1 MTQHSQA
8 YKRAGVDI
16 EAADTLVERIK
27 TMAKSTHTR
36 GVVRDIGSFG
46 GMFRLNTRGMA
57 NPVLVSS
64 TDGVGTKLKIAFARD
79 RHDTV
84 GVDLV
89 AMNVND
95 IAVHGAKP
103 LFFLDYYAT
112 SELRVDQAESVV
124 SGIAAG
130 CREAGCAL
138 LGGETAEVP
147 GFYQSGE
154 YELSGFAVGLVD
166 DQRIVDGSGIGVGHK
181 IIGLAS
187 NGVHS
192 NGFSLVR
199 KVLQDGDHSLDD
211 TPQGLDRPLGDVLL
225 DPTRIYVRTV
235 LNLLRDFDIR
245 GIAHITGGGLYDN
258 IPRVLPRGVM
268 AELDATSWSPPPIF
282 DWLKE
287 QAGIS
292 WDEMLRVFNCGIGM
306 ALVVNRRDHEDIM
319 LRLRGLRE
327 QAWTI
332 GEIRAARSDDPAVRM
347 SF

>member
-1 MTQHSQA
+1 MAQHSQA
-8 YKRAGVDI
+8 YKQAGVDI
-16 EAADTLVERIK
+16 KAADTLVDRIK
-27 TMAKSTHTR
+27 RMAKSTHTR

-46 GMFRLNTRGMA
+46 GMFRLNTRGMS

-64 TDGVGTKLKIAFARD
+64 TDGVGTKLKLAFAQD

-95 IAVHGAKP
+95 ILVHGAKP

-147 GFYQSGE
+147 GFYQPGE

-166 DQRIVDGSGIGVGHK
+166 DLRIVDGSGIGVGNK

-187 NGVHS
+187 SGVHS
-192 NGFSLVR
+192 NGYSLVR
-199 KVLQDGDHSLDD
+199 KVLDDGGHSLTD
-211 TPQGLDRPLGDVLL
+211 TPKGLDRPLGEVLL
-225 DPTRIYVRTV
+225 DPTRIYVNAV
-235 LNLLRDFDIR
+235 QNLLRDFDIR
-245 GIAHITGGGLYDN
+245 GIVHITGGGLYDN

-268 AELDATSWSPPPIF
+268 ADLDFSSWSRPPVF

-287 QAGIS
+287 EAGID
-292 WDEMLRVFNCGIGM
+292 WEEMLRVFNCGIGM
-306 ALVVNRRDHEDIM
+306 VLVVNKREHEDVM

-332 GEIRAARSDDPAVRM
+332 GEIKAARKDDPSVRIRL
-347 SF
+347 

>member
-8 YKRAGVDI
+8 YKQAGVDI
-16 EAADTLVERIK
+16 EAADTLVDRIK
-27 TMAKSTHTR
+27 SMAKSTHTR
-36 GVVRDIGSFG
+36 GVVKDIGSFG
-46 GMFRLNTRGMA
+46 GMFRLNTRGMS

-64 TDGVGTKLKIAFARD
+64 TDGVGTKLKLAFHRD

-103 LFFLDYYAT
+103 LFFMDYYAT
-112 SELRVDQAESVV
+112 SELRVDQAERVV

-166 DQRIVDGSGIGVGHK
+166 DQRIVDGSGIGVGNK
-181 IIGLAS
+181 VIGLAS
-187 NGVHS
+187 NGVHA

-199 KVLQDGDHSLDD
+199 KILSEGGHSLDE
-211 TPQGLDRPLGDVLL
+211 TPEGLDRPLGDVLL

-235 LNLLRDFDIR
+235 QNLLRDFNIR
-245 GIAHITGGGLYDN
+245 GIVHVTGGGLYDN
-258 IPRVLPRGVM
+258 IPRVLPRGVV
-268 AELDATSWSPPPIF
+268 ADLEFSSWSRPPIF
-282 DWLKE
+282 DWLKD
-287 QAGIS
+287 QAEIS
-292 WDEMLRVFNCGIGM
+292 WEEMLKVFNCGIGL
-306 ALVVNRRDHEDIM
+306 ALVVGEREYEDVM

-327 QAWTI
+327 QAWAI
-332 GEIRAARSDDPAVRM
+332 GEIKAARKDDPSVRV

>member
-1 MTQHSQA
+1 MTQHSRA
-8 YKRAGVDI
+8 YKEAGVDVQ
-16 EAADTLVERIK
+16 AADTLVDRIK
-27 TMAKSTHTR
+27 NMARSTHTR
-36 GVVRDIGSFG
+36 GVVKDIGSFG
-46 GMFRLNTRGMA
+46 GMFRLNTRGMS

-64 TDGVGTKLKIAFARD
+64 TDGVGTKLKLAFAMD

-95 IAVHGAKP
+95 IVVHGAKP

-112 SELRVDQAESVV
+112 SELRVDQAQSVV

-166 DQRIVDGSGIGVGHK
+166 DQGIVDGSGIGVGNK

-187 NGVHS
+187 SGVHS

-199 KVLQDGDHSLDD
+199 KVLQDGGHSLDD
-211 TPQGLDRPLGDVLL
+211 TPQGLDRPLGEVLL
-225 DPTRIYVRTV
+225 DPTRIYVRAV
-235 LNLLRDFDIR
+235 QNLLRDFDIR
-245 GIAHITGGGLYDN
+245 GMVHITGGGLYDN
-258 IPRVLPRGVM
+258 IPRVLPRGVR
-268 AELDATSWSPPPIF
+268 ADLDFSSWSHPPVF

-292 WDEMLRVFNCGIGM
+292 WEEMLRVFNCGIGM
-306 ALVVNRRDHEDIM
+306 ALVVNKREHEDVL
-319 LRLRGLRE
+319 LRLKGLRE

-332 GEIRAARSDDPAVRM
+332 GEIKAARNDDPAVRVE
-347 SF
+347 F

>member
-8 YKRAGVDI
+8 YKQAGVDI
-16 EAADTLVERIK
+16 EAADTLVDRIK
-27 TMAKSTHTR
+27 GMAKSTHTR
-36 GVVRDIGSFG
+36 GVVKDIGSFG
-46 GMFRLNTRGMA
+46 GMFRLNTRGMS

-64 TDGVGTKLKIAFARD
+64 TDGVGTKLKLAFARD

-103 LFFLDYYAT
+103 LFFMDYYAT

-166 DQRIVDGSGIGVGHK
+166 DQRIVDGSGIGVGNK
-181 IIGLAS
+181 VIGLAS

-199 KVLQDGDHSLDD
+199 KVLGDGGHSLDE
-211 TPQGLDRPLGDVLL
+211 TPEGLDRPLGDVLL

-235 LNLLRDFDIR
+235 QNLLRDFNIR
-245 GIAHITGGGLYDN
+245 GIVHVTGGGLYDN

-268 AELDATSWSPPPIF
+268 ADLTFSSWSRPPIF

-287 QAGIS
+287 QAEIS
-292 WDEMLRVFNCGIGM
+292 WEEMLRVFNCGVGM
-306 ALVVNRRDHEDIM
+306 ALVVGEREHEDVM

-332 GEIRAARSDDPAVRM
+332 GEIKAARKDDPAVRVN
-347 SF
+347 F

>member
-1 MTQHSQA
+1 MTQHSRA
-8 YKRAGVDI
+8 YKEAGVDI
-16 EAADTLVERIK
+16 EAADTLVARIK
-27 TMAKSTHTR
+27 DMARSTHTR
-36 GVVRDIGSFG
+36 GVVKDIGSFG
-46 GMFRLNTRGMA
+46 GMFRLNTRGMS

-64 TDGVGTKLKIAFARD
+64 TDGVGTKLKLAFARD

-95 IAVHGAKP
+95 ITVLGAKP

-166 DQRIVDGSGIGVGHK
+166 DLHVVDGTGIGVGNK

-199 KVLQDGDHSLDD
+199 KVLQDGGHSLDD
-211 TPQGLDRPLGDVLL
+211 IPQGLDRPLGEVLL
-225 DPTRIYVRTV
+225 DPTRIYVRAV
-235 LNLLRDFDIR
+235 QNLLRDFEIR
-245 GIAHITGGGLYDN
+245 GMVHVTGGGLYDN
-258 IPRVLPRGVM
+258 IPRVLPRGVR
-268 AELDATSWSPPPIF
+268 ADLDFSSWSRPPIF

-292 WDEMLRVFNCGIGM
+292 WEEMLQVFNCGIGM
-306 ALVVNRRDHEDIM
+306 ALVVSKREHEDVL
-319 LRLRGLRE
+319 LRLKGLRE
-327 QAWTI
+327 QAWPI
-332 GEIRAARSDDPAVRM
+332 GEIKAARRDDPPVRV